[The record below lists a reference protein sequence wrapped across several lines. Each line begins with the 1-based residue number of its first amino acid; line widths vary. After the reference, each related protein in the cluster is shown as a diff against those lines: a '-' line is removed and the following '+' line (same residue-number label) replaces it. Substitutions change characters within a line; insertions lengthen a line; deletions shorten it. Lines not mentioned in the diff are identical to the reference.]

1 MRIDA
6 YNLAAND
13 VSNDPS
19 LLQAGAQKAT
29 QSVDAGEQDRTTLLS
44 DSASPTSL
52 ASIAL
57 NSPEVRQDKVDS
69 LAQSIQNGTYELDPA
84 KIASAMFDEY
94 A

>member
-6 YNLAAND
+6 YNPAASD
-13 VSNDPS
+13 VSSDANLP
-19 LLQAGAQKAT
+19 QAGAQSVAHSLKAEDWD
-29 QSVDAGEQDRTTLLS
+29 QATLS
-44 DSASPTSL
+44 TDSASTSSL

-69 LAQSIQNGTYELDPA
+69 LAQSIQNGEYELDPA
-84 KIASAMFDEY
+84 KIASAMLDEY

>member
-19 LLQAGAQKAT
+19 LLQTGAQKVTHSA
-29 QSVDAGEQDRTTLLS
+29 DAGEQDRTTLQS
-44 DSASPTSL
+44 DSASTTSL
-52 ASIAL
+52 AKIAL
-57 NSPEVRQDKVDS
+57 NSPEVRQNKVES
-69 LAQSIQNGTYELDPA
+69 LTQAIQNGQYQLDPA
-84 KIASAMFDEY
+84 KIASAMLDDY

>member
-19 LLQAGAQKAT
+19 LLQAGAQKAAH
-29 QSVDAGEQDRTTLLS
+29 SVDAGEQDRTTLLS
-44 DSASPTSL
+44 DSASSTSL
-52 ASIAL
+52 VSTAL

-69 LAQSIQNGTYELDPA
+69 LAQAIQNGEYELDPA
-84 KIASAMFDEY
+84 KIASAMVDEY